1 MRDMMREALCGH
13 LIVVAALHLELARE
27 KERVLVH
34 DGLVLL
40 LLPAPL
46 ELARRVRGRRRPVH
60 CRRAAAVWVR

>member
-1 MRDMMREALCGH
+1 MALVLPLELDEP
-13 LIVVAALHLELARE
+13 LIIVAALYLELASE

-46 ELARRVRGRRRPVH
+46 ELARRVRGRRRSVH
-60 CRRAAAVWVR
+60 RR